1 MLREGAVLLWLVLI
15 MPSEPFDIDDY
26 RAALLEWRQEHVGQT
41 QRIYWAQDSS
51 KLLQIMTDDVLRY
64 ANFLYHRY
72 ATAIDTAELSI
83 IQRYFA
89 SEAQPATVW
98 NHEDIQ
104 QLLRTL
110 LHEKQELLAQ
120 YGRYQSVLGVWYD
133 LMEWLNELLPGRNYV
148 MISLEDSVPNFVHR
162 LFTKYFA
169 RETVYRRNQSPQDI
183 AWLGKLALLHLGEA
197 WWEHPDG
204 LHFFSQIVEEHNQLF
219 SFY

>member
-1 MLREGAVLLWLVLI
+1 ML

-26 RAALLEWRQEHVGQT
+26 RAALLEWHQVHVGQT
-41 QRIYWAQDSS
+41 QRIYFAQDSS
-51 KLLQIMTDDVLRY
+51 TLLQTMTEDFLRY
-64 ANFLYHRY
+64 ANLLSHRY
-72 ATAIDTAELSI
+72 ATAIDAADLSV

-89 SEAQPATVW
+89 SGAQRGKAW

-110 LHEKQELLAQ
+110 LHEKQERLAQ

-133 LMEWLNELLPGRNYV
+133 LMEWVNELLPGQNYV
-148 MISLEDSVPNFVHR
+148 VISLEDSVPNFVHR

-169 RETVYRRNQSPQDI
+169 RGTVYRRNQSPQDI
-183 AWLGKLALLHLGEA
+183 AWLGKLALLHLGDG

-204 LHFFSQIVEEHNQLF
+204 LHFFSQMVEEHNQLF

>member
-1 MLREGAVLLWLVLI
+1 M
-15 MPSEPFDIDDY
+15 
-26 RAALLEWRQEHVGQT
+26 
-41 QRIYWAQDSS
+41 QRIQD
-51 KLLQIMTDDVLRY
+51 THPGGVLR
-64 ANFLYHRY
+64 LRS
-72 ATAIDTAELSI
+72 IDAAELSV
-83 IQRYFA
+83 IQHDVA
-89 SEAQPATVW
+89 SGAQPATVW

-133 LMEWLNELLPGRNYV
+133 LMEWVNELLPGQNYAV
-148 MISLEDSVPNFVHR
+148 ISLEDSVPNFVHR

-169 RETVYRRNQSPQDI
+169 RDTVYRRDQSPQDI
-183 AWLGKLALLHLGEA
+183 VWLGKLALLHLGDV

-204 LHFFSQIVEEHNQLF
+204 LHFFSQMVEEHHQLF